1 MHLSPHSFWFWLILL
16 SPFLAWLALWI
27 AANTLQKSLK
37 PLTPWLWAGFIVFF
51 IPYIFLDLGMTG
63 RYKTMRLVFGVVAW
77 GCYNMAFW
85 IKRRYTFETL
95 RGQGAK
101 WYLPRSGAEFS
112 IPVSTRIWVQDVNS
126 VLPWYVAKLGLRKL
140 AENAGGEVG
149 VATLRFKEDG
159 SSIILTKRG
168 DFRTGKTPIF
178 FTKKIGKMRDVM
190 AARGVN
196 VGMIEH
202 DRQGTRYFQIRD
214 PEGNE
219 IEVVE
224 EP

>member
-1 MHLSPHSFWFWLILL
+1 M
-16 SPFLAWLALWI
+16 
-27 AANTLQKSLK
+27 ANTFEVSVK
-37 PLTPWLWAGFIVFF
+37 PLAPWLWAGYFVFF
-51 IPYIFLDLGMTG
+51 ATYLFCGFGIMG
-63 RYKTMRLVFGVVAW
+63 RRRTFCRISGVVAW
-77 GCYNMAFW
+77 GCYSIAFW

-101 WYLPRSGAEFS
+101 GYLPRSGAEFS
-112 IPVSTRIWVQDVNS
+112 IPVITRIWVQDVNS
-126 VLPWYVAKLGLRKL
+126 VLPWYIEKFGLRKL

-196 VGMIEH
+196 VGMVEY